1 MSVIAASRR
10 SRRVGAKPSFK
21 ADIVRARRTASITS
35 ADERCVPFSRIKR
48 ATSER

>member
-21 ADIVRARRTASITS
+21 ADIVRQAHSF
-35 ADERCVPFSRIKR
+35 DHFCGR
-48 ATSER
+48 AVRAVLAHQAGDQ